1 MEGTKLQNDSK
12 EYKIKIKNQ
21 KRCGHWNIKKV
32 SIANDLTDFHSVN
45 IVNMAEKNEIK
56 LIQEFAYTII

>member
-12 EYKIKIKNQ
+12 EEKIKIKNQ
-21 KRCGHWNIKKV
+21 KRGGHLNIKKA
-32 SIANDLTDFHSVN
+32 STANDLADFHSVN

-56 LIQEFAYTII
+56 LIQKFAYTII